1 MSYDLDICTAAQ
13 RMIKRYGDDAIQQAG
28 SRASDLLDAGDVKGA
43 YIWHPQLHRAAA
55 GDEAGRGRQGAVT
68 NPRQLHRQR
77 RDRHCSTSLK
87 AMSDSRIGRN
97 ARHRRRRRSAF
108 LTDK

>member
-43 YIWHPQLHRAAA
+43 YIWHLVRNCIERLQATKPAES
-55 GDEAGRGRQGAVT
+55 EAV
-68 NPRQLHRQR
+68 H
-77 RDRHCSTSLK
+77 
-87 AMSDSRIGRN
+87 
-97 ARHRRRRRSAF
+97 
-108 LTDK
+108 